1 MARLSF
7 LVFILTFNISV
18 CQDYDFED
26 IDLAEME
33 EVWKEE
39 GEILMTWTEAIEM
52 MKLEEVE
59 NYKVTIE
66 QKENK
71 IQELEWEKQ
80 TMFET
85 WEEDKKEKDKMCDK
99 EKSELKSEHEAKLNE
114 FSGKLKN
121 KSILI
126 RFLSTLLQKNE
137 KQYKVS
143 RDVIK
148 KQSEKLKFL
157 VEENKNYQD
166 KEKLYLRQADLQ
178 AEVILSQER
187 QKEELKDIIKIE
199 ETLKEEFQNL
209 TKLNTANSANY
220 PVYVQVMAKT
230 IDDQMEDFN
239 KLR

>member
-1 MARLSF
+1 M
-7 LVFILTFNISV
+7 
-18 CQDYDFED
+18 
-26 IDLAEME
+26 
-33 EVWKEE
+33 
-39 GEILMTWTEAIEM
+39 MTWTEAIEM
-52 MKLEEVE
+52 MKLEEIE
-59 NYKVTIE
+59 NYNDTIE

-80 TMFET
+80 TIFGT
-85 WEEDKKEKDKMCDK
+85 WEEDKKEKEKMCDK
-99 EKSELKSEHEAKLNE
+99 EKSEVKSEHEAKLSE

-148 KQSEKLKFL
+148 KQNKKLKIL
-157 VEENKNYQD
+157 GEERRKYQE

-178 AEVILSQER
+178 AEVILNQER
-187 QKEELKDIIKIE
+187 QKEELKEIIKIE
-199 ETLKEEFQNL
+199 ETLEEDYNNL
-209 TKLNTANSANY
+209 TKLNSANIVENN
-220 PVYVQVMAKT
+220 PVYVQAMVKT
-230 IDDQMEDFN
+230 IQDQTEDIN